1 MSEIFF
7 YYLDYLDNIVWSY
20 LSIPTILLLGF
31 YLSYKSHWT
40 QIFKFGRVLSVFF
53 NFFKYTEPNKRGTH
67 PLKVFFAGISGSI
80 GISNVIGVCTAVQFG
95 GPGAIFWLWVASLF
109 GMIVKYAEIYLG
121 IKYRI
126 ANKEGGYDGGP
137 MYYLQHAT
145 SLSIIPS
152 LACVLLCI
160 YGADVYIFRT
170 VTHALVDTWGFN
182 QYLTVATLI
191 LLILVG
197 IEKGVE
203 RVGTIASFIIPIFLF
218 GFIACSL
225 FIFGKNLE
233 LLFTNLGIILTSAFT
248 GHAAVGAF
256 TGASVLMGI
265 SYGMKRACYA
275 GDIGI
280 GYASVIHSETEE
292 QDAAKQASL
301 GIFSIFLDAFV
312 VSTISMLLVLVTGVW
327 DQGLHE
333 SEAVSAA
340 LSTAL
345 PHIQYIW
352 PFFIFLLGYSTLL
365 TILTAGKKAAKFLSP
380 KHGEWWYTV
389 FAALNFSIFSF
400 FGTNQQMLGIMS
412 LVGGLLL
419 IINLYGMVQ
428 LVNNI
433 SFSFHNKPE
442 NSQSKL

>member
-1 MSEIFF
+1 MSELFF
-7 YYLDYLDNIVWSY
+7 YYLDFLDNIVWSY

-40 QIFKFGRVLSVFF
+40 QIFKFRRVLSVFF
-53 NFFKYTEPNKRGTH
+53 SLFTYQKPDKRGTH
-67 PLKVFFAGISGSI
+67 PLKVFFASISGSI

-95 GPGAIFWLWVASLF
+95 GPGSIFWLWLASLF

-137 MYYLQHAT
+137 MYYMQHAT
-145 SLSIIPS
+145 SWSIIPKIVC
-152 LACVLLCI
+152 LLLCI

-170 VTHALVDTWGFN
+170 VSDALVDTWGFN
-182 QYLTVATLI
+182 PYLTVATLI

-203 RVGTIASFIIPIFLF
+203 RVGNIASAIIPIFLI
-218 GFIACSL
+218 GFLGCSFFIL
-225 FIFGKNLE
+225 FRDISSV
-233 LLFTNLGIILTSAFT
+233 FTTLGVIIKSAFN
-248 GHAAVGAF
+248 GHAATGAF
-256 TGASVLMGI
+256 TGASVIMAI

-292 QDAAKQASL
+292 QDPAKQASL

-312 VSTISMLLVLVTGVW
+312 VSTISMLLILVTGVW
-327 DQGLHE
+327 NKGLHE
-333 SEAVSAA
+333 SEAVAAA
-340 LSTAL
+340 LSTVL

-380 KHGEWWYTV
+380 KNGEWWYTI
-389 FAALNFSIFSF
+389 FATLNFSIFSF

-419 IINLYGMVQ
+419 IINLYGMVK

-433 SFSFHNKPE
+433 SFSFHK
-442 NSQSKL
+442 K